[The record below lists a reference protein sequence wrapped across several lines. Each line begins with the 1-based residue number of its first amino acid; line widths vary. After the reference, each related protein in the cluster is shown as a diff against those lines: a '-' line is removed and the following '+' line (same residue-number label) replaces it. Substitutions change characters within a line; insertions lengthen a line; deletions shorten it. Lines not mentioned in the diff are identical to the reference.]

1 MPKLKFVYV
10 TTLEKK
16 VSKCRKERG
25 KRGMGEKEGE
35 REGQANFLGSK
46 LRATGVARGRS
57 AHLIATK
64 LI

>member
-16 VSKCRKERG
+16 FQSVG
-25 KRGMGEKEGE
+25 KREGREGWAEKEGE
-35 REGQANFLGSK
+35 SEWQANFLGSEH
-46 LRATGVARGRS
+46 RATGVARGRS